1 MTKPTRPS
9 AARSLVWTMLESG
22 GLSGLSFV
30 TLIALSHFLSPT
42 EFGIVSLSSCSASSF
57 RSAFSLA
64 LLLG

>member
-42 EFGIVSLSSCSASSF
+42 EFGIVSL
-57 RSAFSLA
+57 A
-64 LLLG
+64 LSVVQILNIPVEMLF